1 MNQQEAT
8 PIKPYVTPTFSGQDQ
23 ALDPDLKRKL
33 QQPMIVGGLIVAIFV
48 VALIL
53 WAAVSPLRSAI
64 TAAGVVRVEANR
76 KIIRHRDGGTVRAIP
91 VREGQHVSHG
101 QPLLIFDDVQPRAAV
116 EILQNQADALA
127 SQSARFEAE
136 ATGRRLMKFPV
147 ELSGR
152 MSDPRVSGLIRDQQL
167 LFSTRLQLYD
177 SQADVLGQRQSQID
191 SQISGVQ
198 AQLDAL
204 EENVRLTREELAG
217 YQTLYDKGFA
227 PKTLILRYERNLADL
242 AGRKGALTSEITRL
256 RQQKGETRLQLNA
269 LRDERVS
276 QAADGLRQ
284 MQTAMSEVAPRLTAA
299 RQTLDNAIIRSPA
312 DGYVLDLSQS
322 TVGGVVGAG
331 EMVMNIVPADAPLII
346 TARIRPSD
354 IDDVKVGMKAQ
365 VRLTAFNYRKVSP
378 VMGEVVAVSADQLSD
393 PKTGEGYFRAD
404 VRIPPAE
411 LAHLSKGAKLSPG
424 MPATVSITT
433 GTRTVLSYIVS
444 PLTDTIRDSLQED

>member
-1 MNQQEAT
+1 MTQHDAT
-8 PIKPYVTPTFSGQDQ
+8 PVKAFVTPTFGGQEQ

-33 QQPMIVGGLIVAIFV
+33 QRPMIVGGLIVAIFV
-48 VALIL
+48 VALIV

-76 KIIRHRDGGTVRAIP
+76 KVMRHRDGGTVRAIP
-91 VREGQHVSHG
+91 VREGQHVRLG
-101 QPLLIFDDVQPRAAV
+101 QPLLILDDVQPKSIV
-116 EILQNQADALA
+116 EVLQNQADALA

-136 ATGRRLMKFPV
+136 ATGRRLMTFPA
-147 ELSGR
+147 ELTAR
-152 MSDPRVSGLIRDQQL
+152 MSDPRVSRLIQDQQL
-167 LFSTRLQLYD
+167 LFSTRLQFYD
-177 SQADVLGQRQSQID
+177 SQAEVLGQRQSQTD
-191 SQISGVQ
+191 AQISGVQ

-204 EENVRLTREELAG
+204 EESVRLTREELAG
-217 YQTLYDKGFA
+217 YQTLYEKGYA
-227 PKTLILRYERNLADL
+227 PKTLILRYERTLADL
-242 AGRKGALTSEITRL
+242 AGRRGALISEITRL
-256 RQQKGETRLQLNA
+256 RQQKGETRLQLNT
-269 LRDERVS
+269 LRDQRVS
-276 QAADGLRQ
+276 QAADGRRQ
-284 MQTAMSEVAPRLTAA
+284 MQTGMSEVLPRLTAA
-299 RQTLDNAIIRSPA
+299 RQTLDNTVMRSPV

-346 TARIRPSD
+346 TARIKPAD
-354 IDDVKVGMKAQ
+354 IDDVKIGMTAQ

-378 VMGEVVAVSADQLSD
+378 VTGNVIAVSADQLSD

-424 MPATVSITT
+424 MPASVSITT

-444 PLTDTIRDSLQED
+444 PLTDTIRDSLKED